1 MAETLIEILDK
12 FGYIGVTLL
21 IALENIF
28 PPIPSEVILTFG
40 GFMTASTSM
49 SVASVIIF
57 ATLGSLLG
65 ALLLYALGYLLGS
78 ERLKPLLDQYG
89 SIIHLSYEDVQKAL
103 KWYSRYE
110 GKTVFFCRMVP
121 LIRSLISIP
130 AGMAKMSISAFILLT
145 TLGSLIWNSVLVF
158 AGAMLG
164 EHWADILTIMD
175 TYSWITYGLLFVGL
189 LVVIIRWIRKKD

>member
-1 MAETLIEILDK
+1 MGK
-12 FGYIGVTLL
+12 L
-21 IALENIF
+21 IAENRKARHDYFI
-28 PPIPSEVILTFG
+28 ED
-40 GFMTASTSM
+40 
-49 SVASVIIF
+49 
-57 ATLGSLLG
+57 
-65 ALLLYALGYLLGS
+65 
-78 ERLKPLLDQYG
+78 R
-89 SIIHLSYEDVQKAL
+89 YEDVQKAL

-189 LVVIIRWIRKKD
+189 LAVIIRWIRKKD